1 MHISIKYAIEK
12 LNCASLNQTCQP
24 VITTKIHR
32 ARRDYELL
40 RKAAQHSHRHSLD
53 AVWNLLFGY
62 WELIKIVNNNNL
74 ILSYTES
81 SASRTDTDC
90 ICMPIPH
97 LAAALLYLVGLLPSP
112 SVSISSTLIATAKA
126 INASCSH
133 FVSVSLIGDS
143 LLPRLDIL
151 RHWIRGEE

>member
-90 ICMPIPH
+90 MPITH
-97 LAAALLYLVGLLPSP
+97 LAAALLGISSWPSP
-112 SVSISSTLIATAKA
+112 QPQRQHIVNIDCHCQSHQRFSL
-126 INASCSH
+126 H
-133 FVSVSLIGDS
+133 FVGLIGDS